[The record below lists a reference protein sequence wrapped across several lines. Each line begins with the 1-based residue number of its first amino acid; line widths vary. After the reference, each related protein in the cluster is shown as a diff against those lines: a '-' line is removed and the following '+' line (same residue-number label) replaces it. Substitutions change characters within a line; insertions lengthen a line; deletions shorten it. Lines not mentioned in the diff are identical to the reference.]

1 MHCSLLI
8 SVFQAELIDPALK
21 GTLNVLQSCA
31 KSASVKRVIL
41 TSSISAVV
49 FDTRPKN
56 PGVIVD
62 ETWFSNPDFCR
73 ESKVST
79 VFPKSYFNVVY
90 LKLGIE

>member
-8 SVFQAELIDPALK
+8 SVFQAELIEPALK

-31 KSASVKRVIL
+31 KSPSVKRVIL
-41 TSSISAVV
+41 TSSISSVV

-62 ETWFSNPDFCR
+62 ETWFSNPDLCR

-79 VFPKSYFNVVY
+79 FT
-90 LKLGIE
+90 LKVIIQNEK

>member
-8 SVFQAELIDPALK
+8 SVFQAELIEPALK

-41 TSSISAVV
+41 TSSISSVV

-62 ETWFSNPDFCR
+62 ETWFSNPDLCR

-79 VFPKSYFNVVY
+79 FT
-90 LKLGIE
+90 LKVIIQNEK